1 MATSKAV
8 KEQPWYEKV
17 PQREAA
23 NAVAE
28 SIAMIAVPMSV
39 FRVLSDEAAARNMT
53 TAELLNKAVEV
64 YLRDTDPKKEN
75 D

>member
-1 MATSKAV
+1 MATGKAV
-8 KEQPWYEKV
+8 EEKPWYEKV
-17 PQREAA
+17 PQRDAA

-28 SIAMIAVPMSV
+28 SIAMLAVPMPV
-39 FRVLSDEAAARNMT
+39 FRVLSDAAAKRNMT

-64 YLRDTDPKKEN
+64 YLRDTDPDKET